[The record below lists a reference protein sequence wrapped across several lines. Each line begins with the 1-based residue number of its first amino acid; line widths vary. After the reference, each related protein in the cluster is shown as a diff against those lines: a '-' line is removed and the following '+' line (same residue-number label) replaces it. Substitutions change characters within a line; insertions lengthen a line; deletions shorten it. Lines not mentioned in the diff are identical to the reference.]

1 VTLKELIRKN
11 PDGLV
16 ARAYHFAEQAHKGQ
30 KRRSGEPYVN
40 HSTATAETLASWNLD
55 ETTIAGG
62 LLHDVVEDTPTTREE
77 LVAAFG
83 EEIAFLV
90 DGVTKL
96 SHIKYRT
103 AGEKADAS
111 AGGRV
116 KAEANAKAE
125 SLRKMILAV
134 SEDLRVLF
142 IKLADRLHNMRTL
155 SALPPIKQKR
165 IAFETDE
172 IYAPLAYRLG
182 MQHVAGELRD
192 LAFPYIH
199 PEEDVWLKA
208 NVKDKYEE
216 RLTYLKR
223 IKPILEKALAEHHIK
238 PLAIDFRAKRYSSLY
253 QKLLR
258 YDMDVEKIYDLI
270 ALRIIVE
277 TIEQCYAVLGII
289 HQLWP
294 PLPGRIKDYIAMPK
308 PNGYRSLHT
317 TVIGPDGK
325 NVELQIRTK
334 EMHDEDEIGVAAH
347 WVYEQQRAM
356 SGAEKPAT
364 LSAGGEGFFR
374 KSFQKLTRELTWVQ
388 QLRRWQEKYRN
399 PEADPEEFIKTMKVD
414 FFQDRIFAVTP
425 KGDVVD
431 LPWGATPVDFAYHI
445 HSEVGNGCVGAK
457 VNGQIAPLDHEL
469 HSGDVVEILTQKNK
483 KPSEDWLKFAKT
495 SIAREH
501 IKAAL
506 KAKTRTLGGR
516 SVPTKAE
523 LRVVVKDRVGLI
535 KDLST
540 IIARSHVNIVSF
552 TAYNPKG
559 GKYPVDK
566 IEIGTADRA
575 KIEKL
580 ILKLKKIKE
589 VQEVSYQLQ

>member
-1 VTLKELIRKN
+1 MTLKEIMKAA

-16 ARAYHFAEQAHKGQ
+16 ARAYRFAEQAHKGQ
-30 KRRSGEPYVN
+30 KRTSGEPYLN
-40 HSTATAETLASWNLD
+40 HAVATAETLASWNLD

-62 LLHDVVEDTPTTREE
+62 ILHDVVEDTRTTREE

-96 SHIKYRT
+96 SHIKYR
-103 AGEKADAS
+103 GVNEKVNSADTIPSQKKRGAI
-111 AGGRV
+111 
-116 KAEANAKAE
+116 ETQAKAE

-155 SALPPIKQKR
+155 SALPPVKQKR

-182 MQHVAGELRD
+182 MQHVSGELRD
-192 LAFPYIH
+192 LAFPHIH
-199 PEEDVWLKA
+199 PEENTWLKQ

-216 RLTYLKR
+216 RLAYLKR
-223 IKPILEKALAEHHIK
+223 VKPAVEKALAEHQVA

-253 QKLLR
+253 KKLLR
-258 YDMDVEKIYDLI
+258 YDMDVDKIHDLV
-270 ALRIIVE
+270 AMRIIVQ
-277 TIEQCYAVLGII
+277 TVEQCYAALGII

-325 NVELQIRTK
+325 NIEVQIRTK
-334 EMHDEDEIGVAAH
+334 EMHEEDEIGVAAH
-347 WVYEQQRAM
+347 WVYEQRKA
-356 SGAEKPAT
+356 AT
-364 LSAGGEGFFR
+364 PPGGEGFFR

-388 QLRRWQEKYRN
+388 QLRRWQEKYRG
-399 PEADPEEFIKTMKVD
+399 PEADPEEFMKTMKVD
-414 FFQDRIFAVTP
+414 FFRDRIFAVTP
-425 KGDVVD
+425 KGDVLD
-431 LPWGATPVDFAYHI
+431 LPWGATPVDFAYNI
-445 HSEVGNGCVGAK
+445 HSEVGNSCVGAK
-457 VNGQIAPLDHEL
+457 INGTFTPLDHEL

-483 KPSEDWLKFAKT
+483 KPSEDWLKFVKT
-495 SIAREH
+495 AIARDH
-501 IKAAL
+501 IRAAL
-506 KAKTRTLGGR
+506 RAKTRSVGGR
-516 SVPTKAE
+516 AAPTKAE
-523 LRVVVKDRVGLI
+523 LRIVVKDRVGLI

-540 IIARSHVNIVSF
+540 AIARSHVNIVSF

-559 GKYPVDK
+559 GKFPVDK
-566 IEIGTADRA
+566 VVVATADRA
-575 KIEKL
+575 KLDKL
-580 ILKLKKIKE
+580 VLKLKQVKD
-589 VQEVSYQLQ
+589 VREVSYQLL